1 MTAVTS
7 TSWTAPGDP
16 GDEWHSPLYHAAV
29 EQLGRAADL
38 LDLDDESRA
47 RLREPRRSLTV
58 NFPVRMDD
66 GEVVVF
72 TGYRVQHTLTMGPT
86 KGGLRFAPYLSLG
99 ECAALAMLMTWKTA
113 LVGLPYGG
121 AKGGVRCDPGLLSE
135 HERERVTRRFASELV
150 PMVGPDQDI
159 PAPDVATGEQ
169 EMAWFYDAYS
179 QAIGHAAPRVVTGK
193 PVELGGIAA
202 RREATGVGVVEVAA
216 AVLEHQGKAVEGSSF
231 AIQGFGNVGRVVAER
246 LQSLGGRVVALAD
259 VGGGVHDP
267 AGLDVGAIAGWSE
280 EHGGLHDC
288 PFGRPIDSRQ
298 ALTTECDV
306 LVPAAIERQLTPEVA
321 SEVRCSLVVEAAN
334 GPTVPDADRLL
345 AARGIH
351 VVPDVLANAGG
362 VIASHHEWVQARQ
375 RAPWDDRTVAEQ
387 IGARLRAA
395 TARVIETAAER
406 GVDWRMAALGIAVD
420 RVARAGRLRGVFP

>member
-7 TSWTAPGDP
+7 TSRTGP
-16 GDEWHSPLYHAAV
+16 GDEWHSALYHAAV
-29 EQLGRAADL
+29 EQLDQAAEL
-38 LDLDDESRA
+38 LDLDAESRA

-66 GEVVVF
+66 GEVIMF

-86 KGGLRFAPYLSLG
+86 KGGLRFAPHLSLG

-121 AKGGVRCDPGLLSE
+121 AKGGVRCDPGLLSDR
-135 HERERVTRRFASELV
+135 ERERVTRRFASELV

-169 EMAWFYDAYS
+169 EMAWFYDSYS
-179 QAIGHAAPRVVTGK
+179 QATGHAAPRVVTGK

-202 RREATGVGVVEVAA
+202 RREATGLGVVEVTAA
-216 AVLEHQGKAVEGSSF
+216 TLAHLGKAVAGSTF
-231 AIQGFGNVGRVVAER
+231 AIQGFGNVGRVAAER
-246 LQSLGGRVVALAD
+246 LQALGGRVVAVAD
-259 VGGGVHDP
+259 GGGGVHDP
-267 AGLDVGAIAGWSE
+267 AGLDVGAIAGWAA
-280 EHGGLHDC
+280 EHGGLRDC
-288 PFGRPIDSRQ
+288 PYGRPITSGQ
-298 ALTTECDV
+298 VLTTACDV
-306 LVPAAIERQLTPEVA
+306 LVPAAIEGQLTSEVA
-321 SEVRCSLVVEAAN
+321 AEVRCSLVVEAAN
-334 GPTVPDADRLL
+334 GPTVPAADRVL
-345 AARGIH
+345 AARGIP

-387 IGARLRAA
+387 VAARLRAA
-395 TARVIETAAER
+395 TARVIETATELE
-406 GVDWRMAALGIAVD
+406 VDWRMAALGIAVD
-420 RVARAGRLRGVFP
+420 RVAKAGRLRGVFP

>member
-1 MTAVTS
+1 MTAVAS
-7 TSWTAPGDP
+7 TSGPGP
-16 GDEWHSPLYHAAV
+16 GDEWHSALYLAAV
-29 EQLGRAADL
+29 EQLDQAADL
-38 LDLDDESRA
+38 LDLDAESRA

-66 GEVVVF
+66 GEVAMF

-86 KGGLRFAPYLSLG
+86 KGGLRFTPHLSLG

-121 AKGGVRCDPGLLSE
+121 AKGGVRCDPRLLSE
-135 HERERVTRRFASELV
+135 HGRERVTRRFASELV

-159 PAPDVATGEQ
+159 PAPDIATGEQ

-179 QAIGHAAPRVVTGK
+179 QATGHAAPRVVTGK

-216 AVLEHQGKAVEGSSF
+216 VTLEHLGKAVAGSTF
-231 AIQGFGNVGRVVAER
+231 AIQGFGNVGRVAAER
-246 LQSLGGRVVALAD
+246 LQALGGRVVAVAD

-267 AGLDVGAIAGWSE
+267 GGLDLGAIAGWVD
-280 EHGGLHDC
+280 EHGDLRDC
-288 PFGRPIDSRQ
+288 PYGGPITSKQ
-298 ALTTECDV
+298 VLTTACDV

-321 SEVRCSLVVEAAN
+321 AEVRCSLVVEAAN
-334 GPTVPDADRLL
+334 GPTVPAADRVL
-345 AARGIH
+345 AARGIP

-387 IGARLRAA
+387 VTARLRAA
-395 TARVIETAAER
+395 TARVIETGAELD
-406 GVDWRMAALGIAVD
+406 VDWRMAALGIAVD
-420 RVARAGRLRGVFP
+420 RVAKAGRLRGVFP